1 MPIILIDAPSN
12 LGLKRPAADH
22 EPGTRFAPWQLRQ
35 LDLLARLG
43 AEDGGA
49 AEPPAYS
56 GERDPDS
63 GILHSSLLAPYAV
76 QLADLIGAALAR
88 DGFPLVL
95 GGDCSIALGSAL
107 AMRRRGRHGLLFLDG
122 HRDLLRAQDSR
133 SGGAA
138 GMDLALITGH
148 GPNLLTRIDGH
159 LPLVDPVDVLLFGH
173 RDDDRWYSPPLLEL
187 AESSMRS
194 IGLQSARQQ
203 DIDRVFARRL
213 GALLDSGVDGFW
225 IHLDVDVLDDLLM
238 SAVDARQP
246 EGMTAAEVERLL
258 QAALASGRCRGL
270 HVSNYDPERD
280 PGLACGRAL
289 VEILVAGLQSLH
301 PEALARAAEAPAESL
316 ESEPVEDGNVDED
329 RTQHGGDIPLRPE
342 R

>member
-1 MPIILIDAPSN
+1 MPIVLIDAPSN
-12 LGLKRPAADH
+12 LGLKRPAADR

-35 LDLLARLG
+35 LGLLEKLG

-56 GERDPDS
+56 GERDPETA
-63 GILHSSLLAPYAV
+63 ILHSGLLVPYAV
-76 QLADLIGAALAR
+76 QLAERIGEALAR

-122 HRDLLRAQDSR
+122 HRDLLRPQDSR
-133 SGGAA
+133 SGSAA
-138 GMDLALITGH
+138 GMDLALLTGH

-159 LPLVDPVDVLLFGH
+159 LPLVEPVDVLLFGH
-173 RDDDRWYSPPLLEL
+173 RDDDRWYAPVLLEL

-194 IGLQSARQQ
+194 IALESARQQ

-213 GALLDSGVDGFW
+213 AALLDSGVDGFW
-225 IHLDVDVLDDLLM
+225 IHFDVDVLDDLLM
-238 SAVDARQP
+238 CAVDARQP
-246 EGMTAAEVERLL
+246 EGVTAAEIVRLL
-258 QAALASGRCRGL
+258 QAALASGRCRGM

-280 PGLACGRAL
+280 PGLDCGRAL
-289 VEILVAGLQSLH
+289 VEILVEGLRSLH
-301 PEALARAAEAPAESL
+301 PDALADAAAEPL
-316 ESEPVEDGNVDED
+316 ESSAAEHGNGDED
-329 RTQHGGDIPLRPE
+329 RAQHGGDVPLRSE
-342 R
+342 